1 MNAKANVT
9 VIPTVL
15 DEAFLLA
22 SGISSA
28 KTIQIIAP
36 AAMPNPTGKNGS
48 KAVTA
53 RYEGT
58 AING

>member
-1 MNAKANVT
+1 MNANANVT
-9 VIPTVL
+9 VIPTIL

-22 SGISSA
+22 SGINSA
-28 KTIQIIAP
+28 KTIQTIAP
-36 AAMPNPTGKNGS
+36 AAMPNPIGRNGA

-53 RYEGT
+53 RYAGT

>member
-22 SGISSA
+22 SSA
-28 KTIQIIAP
+28 LKGWQ
-36 AAMPNPTGKNGS
+36 GVVL
-48 KAVTA
+48 AVFA
-53 RYEGT
+53 RSRLS
-58 AING
+58 ARL

>member
-1 MNAKANVT
+1 
-9 VIPTVL
+9 
-15 DEAFLLA
+15 
-22 SGISSA
+22 
-28 KTIQIIAP
+28 
-36 AAMPNPTGKNGS
+36 MPNPTGKNGS